1 MLAVVRYRLAWLD
14 RDPDRAL
21 AAIAANESDWIE
33 EPFMSSV
40 PVSLLRANALA
51 LKGDR
56 DAAQA
61 QYEKAAALTE
71 HALQEQPRSFYMASA
86 LGLARAGL
94 GQKNEAIEAARR
106 ATDQVPFA
114 ADVFSGAPYLNAL
127 AETYARVGDA
137 DSAIALLRR
146 LLDAP
151 AGRSVSVALLQR
163 DPGWDRL
170 RTLPA
175 FQALIAAKSTP
186 DASSLAQAHAP
197 ARAQD

>member
-1 MLAVVRYRLAWLD
+1 
-14 RDPDRAL
+14 
-21 AAIAANESDWIE
+21 
-33 EPFMSSV
+33 MSSV

-56 DAAQA
+56 EAARVEYA
-61 QYEKAAALTE
+61 KAVSLTE
-71 HALQEQPRSFYMASA
+71 RALREQPRGFYMSSA

-94 GQKNEAIEAARR
+94 GQRNEAIEAARR

-137 DSAIALLRR
+137 DSAIPLLHR

-163 DPGWDRL
+163 DPAWDRI
-170 RTLPA
+170 RALPA
-175 FQALIAAKSTP
+175 FQALVAARSAS
-186 DASSLAQAHAP
+186 DAVSLAEVHAP
-197 ARAQD
+197 TQARP